1 MKFLKWFLLVGL
13 MVVGIGA
20 YVGYSMLRGANV
32 APSKDGHTLFIPSGS
47 VYEEVVTSL
56 VDKGIIKNE
65 TSFRKVAELKK
76 YPQLV
81 KAGKYKIKS
90 GWSNTQLVNHL
101 RLGTQE
107 PVKVVINQARTI
119 DKFVSAAT
127 RDLEADSTVL
137 ISLLND
143 TDYVQSLGFNDKTI
157 IGLFIPDT
165 YQFNWN
171 TSEKEVVD
179 RMVNEYKKFW
189 NDERL
194 AQAKKMNMTPEEVS
208 TLASIVDEETYHTEE
223 MDDVAGVYLNRL
235 ERGISLDADPTVK
248 FAMGDPTIKRVL
260 LKHLEVDSPYN
271 TYRNAGLPPGPICLP
286 SKQALEAVLNPAE
299 HDYIYFCAKPDFS
312 MYHAFATNL
321 REHNLNAKRY
331 HNALNR
337 KKIFR

>member
-1 MKFLKWFLLVGL
+1 MKFFKWFLLLGL
-13 MVVGIGA
+13 MVIGIAA
-20 YVGYSMLRGANV
+20 YVGYSMLQGANV
-32 APSKDGHTLFIPSGS
+32 APNKEGHTLFIPSGS
-47 VYEEVVTSL
+47 NYEAVVSSL
-56 VDKGIIKNE
+56 MDGGIVKNE

-76 YPQLV
+76 YPKLV
-81 KAGKYKIKS
+81 KAGKYKIKG
-90 GWSNTQLVNHL
+90 GWSNIQLVNHL

-107 PVKVVINQARTI
+107 PIKVVVNQARTI

-127 RDLEADSTVL
+127 RDLEADSTKL
-137 ISLLND
+137 MSLLSD
-143 TDYVQSLGFNDKTI
+143 DEFIQSLGFNKKTI

-171 TSEKEVVD
+171 TNEEEVVD
-179 RMVNEYKKFW
+179 RMVKEYKKFW
-189 NDERL
+189 NAKRL
-194 AQAKKMNMTPEEVS
+194 AKAKKMNMTPEEVS
-208 TLASIVDEETYHTEE
+208 TLASIVDEETYHIEE

-248 FAMGDPTIKRVL
+248 FALGDPTIKRVL
-260 LKHLEVDSPYN
+260 LKHLEIDSPYN

-286 SKQALEAVLNPAE
+286 SKQALEAVLAPAE

-321 REHNLNAKRY
+321 KQHNLNAKRY